1 MASNTTNITNNTNS
15 INSIQSQLNNLYTIS
30 GFTNNNNIIQTQ
42 LNTLSSVINIV
53 ASNNTFSNLNVSTIN
68 SISGIALNINSTGKP
83 LFINSYNS
91 DINLTSNTGSIN
103 IGSEGG
109 NTNFYSSQ
117 NVNFNNII
125 DVDFNNNGNVNI
137 SPAGSINLTKAI
149 FCNNSLTLPN
159 NSNSSTNKLFLAGND
174 LNHSI
179 YSTGSGGN
187 SMYFNE
193 FNEFIFYSTQRN
205 ANSLTIDN
213 VGNVVTS
220 GNINCG
226 NITCTVGDN
235 LLVDNIAGITNVYG
249 YRYLQ
254 LYDMI
259 NIYDG
264 MVIGY
269 GSSSPHRL
277 PINTIDV
284 NGSIGA
290 TYYYNNIGKS
300 SDTAQWFGFNNSSLG
315 GIQMTYYNYWLILQG
330 DRNLVLYDKSSG
342 SQVAVWNSGTSVSD
356 RNFKKNIVNTSIS
369 GIHSIKKINIVDYQ
383 YIESFEPDNKIRVGV
398 IAQDL
403 LHIVPEAVKW
413 FDNPNYSISG
423 TISGSISGSI
433 YTDQLPGNY
442 VVNLERIVPYLIKG
456 MQEQQVIIDSLV
468 NRISILEN
476 KIL

>member
-1 MASNTTNITNNTNS
+1 MQNQINTLSGVLYNVAINNTFNNLYANSYNDKLSTSFYSFNNGSLYLYNDVYNLKFQTDGNLVIYTNSNNSVIFNTLGTNNNIASNTTNITNNTNS
-15 INSIQSQLNNLYTIS
+15 INSIEKQLNSLYTIS
-30 GFTNNNNIIQTQ
+30 GFLSSNNIIQTQ

-53 ASNNTFSNLNVSTIN
+53 ASNNTFYNLNV
-68 SISGIALNINSTGKP
+68 
-83 LFINSYNS
+83 
-91 DINLTSNTGSIN
+91 
-103 IGSEGG
+103 
-109 NTNFYSSQ
+109 TNFLS
-117 NVNFNNII
+117 
-125 DVDFNNNGNVNI
+125 
-137 SPAGSINLTKAI
+137 
-149 FCNNSLTLPN
+149 
-159 NSNSSTNKLFLAGND
+159 
-174 LNHSI
+174 
-179 YSTGSGGN
+179 
-187 SMYFNE
+187 
-193 FNEFIFYSTQRN
+193 
-205 ANSLTIDN
+205 
-213 VGNVVTS
+213 S
-220 GNINCG
+220 GNINCA
-226 NITCTVGDN
+226 NITSTIGDY

-264 MVIGY
+264 MVVGY
-269 GSSSPHRL
+269 GSSSPQRL

-442 VVNLERIVPYLIKG
+442 VVNLDRIVPYLIKG